1 MSQTFNQFI
10 ITNFTVSVLVSVIVY
25 KIFSIILDEL
35 VSPCVYMILD
45 PQQELPK
52 KSVTIGQYSI
62 NYGKSMRDLTVSTI
76 ILIVI
81 YFLFNSK

>member
-1 MSQTFNQFI
+1 MSQSFNQFI

-25 KIFSIILDEL
+25 KMFSIILDEL
-35 VSPCVYMILD
+35 ISPCVYMILD

-52 KSVTIGQYSI
+52 KSVTFGQYSI

-81 YFLFNSK
+81 YFLFSSK

>member
-25 KIFSIILDEL
+25 KMFSIILDEL

>member
-1 MSQTFNQFI
+1 MSQSFNQFI
-10 ITNFTVSVLVSVIVY
+10 ITNFTVSVFVSVIVY

>member
-1 MSQTFNQFI
+1 MSQSFNQFI

-25 KIFSIILDEL
+25 KMFSIILDEL

-45 PQQELPK
+45 PQHELPK
-52 KSVTIGQYSI
+52 KSITFGQYSI

-81 YFLFNSK
+81 YFLFSSK